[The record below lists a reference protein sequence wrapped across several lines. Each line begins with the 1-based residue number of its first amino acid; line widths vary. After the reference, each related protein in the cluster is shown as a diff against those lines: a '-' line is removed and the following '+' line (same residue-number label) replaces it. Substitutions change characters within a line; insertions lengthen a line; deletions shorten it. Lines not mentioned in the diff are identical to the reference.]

1 MKITQKELKEMIREA
16 VAKKIALNEGSNDFE
31 AKRKIIHK
39 AQEVSMEFEKEIIN
53 LLGLISPEEYD
64 SQERLA
70 AYYNVV
76 KTFENEFVN
85 AVTKVVHDLAKFPRK
100 DKGVKKNVQR

>member
-16 VAKKIALNEGSNDFE
+16 VAKKIALKEGNNDFE

-39 AQEVSMEFEKEIIN
+39 AQEVSMEFEKEIIS
-53 LLGLISPEEYD
+53 LLGLMPPGEYN
-64 SQERLA
+64 SKEHLE

-76 KTFENEFVN
+76 KTFETEFVN
-85 AVTKVVHDLAKFPRK
+85 AVTKVVHQLAKFPRTN
-100 DKGVKKNVQR
+100 KGGKKNV